1 MQKRFVSLLL
11 AAALLCAL
19 IGCARADEKDVYR
32 AFADAYGPD
41 YEDPDWEKFLTDAG
55 GVENIDLDKLA
66 AAVGYEDADKLDV
79 YPLVRLVNNAGGDG
93 WALYD
98 EFTDAKAR
106 LFREYWKQ
114 RGASELVL
122 TYCNKQIMDT
132 YPLDF
137 MEEFLDLFIN
147 RLEPQAVNLI
157 RNRVPAFRDA
167 PEQAFSDSTGLE
179 LITRSYLVSGAMN
192 ANMSNSM
199 ESMIGVNLLYF
210 IAQNEEGEYGLAS
223 KKRHIELNNDIIHEM
238 VHMFMFDY
246 NRNGKTS
253 NGIVDKDRNY
263 SIPGYGV
270 IDSGTYWDMYDYYK
284 YPEWFIEGTAC
295 LAAGRFAVE
304 DNYYK
309 KYGLLTEDV
318 FSSHITP
325 EALAEAF
332 SKNAGRLNNY
342 GMMGDNAKYSFASIA
357 IAWLSDAQR
366 QADGHGPAIVRGT
379 DGEIISVDEAALLD
393 GFSRILERLH
403 LGEPL
408 DDVIR
413 RVSHAKYLDTED
425 FGSHFICGDENGTD
439 WETASFAAAWLNYLV
454 RLSNEKGY
462 IVSGSLVCGLA
473 SNDLES
479 LDWDR
484 REQAAFYQIIGN
496 DYVPS
501 SVPVE
506 IYGHTAGTS
515 AYSIFTNLEFASY
528 YCSQGADGV
537 YVKGSG
543 TPLSFVFE
551 RTENDEK
558 AFSCFTALEVNGGIL
573 TPGSQYHAA
582 SGSVK
587 AELLPA
593 YLDTLAPGAYK
604 LTAVFDDEKAVT
616 VNFTVQAQPGS
627 FEAVAVPSD
636 TFTFKKVWEGDAE
649 NSIDFTLYKADGSV
663 YHHGFDKKIVS
674 RTQWQYNA
682 WFSEPAA
689 CYVIEGPVEGYIT
702 RYENVGV
709 YAGITDRCCDG
720 GTIIN
725 KRIPRTGDSAPLLL
739 WAGMIL
745 LGAAGIGTALIMG
758 KRRKAGR

>member
-1 MQKRFVSLLL
+1 MQKRVVSLLL

-19 IGCARADEKDVYR
+19 INCAWADEKDVYR

-41 YEDPDWEKFLTDAG
+41 YEDPDWNKFLTDAG
-55 GVENIDLDKLA
+55 GVEKIDWDKLA
-66 AAVGYEDADKLDV
+66 AAVGYDDVDKLEI
-79 YPLVRLVNNAGGDG
+79 YPLIRIVNRAGGDG

-98 EFTDAKAR
+98 KLDDAKAQ
-106 LFREYWKQ
+106 LFRAYWKQ
-114 RGASELVL
+114 RGASELVQ
-122 TYCNKQIMDT
+122 TYCNKQIMDI
-132 YPLDF
+132 YPLNV
-137 MEEFLDLFIN
+137 MEEFLDLLIN
-147 RLEPQAVNLI
+147 GLEPQASNLI

-179 LITRSYLVSGAMN
+179 LITRSYVTYLMSS
-192 ANMSNSM
+192 NMTNSM
-199 ESMIGVNLLYF
+199 ESIIGLNLPYF
-210 IAQNEEGEYGLAS
+210 IAQNEEGEYVIAS
-223 KKRHIELNNDIIHEM
+223 EGKHLILNSSIIHEM

-246 NRNGKTS
+246 NRNGNTS
-253 NGIVDKDRNY
+253 IGIMDEDGNHSV
-263 SIPGYGV
+263 PGYGV
-270 IDSGTYWDMYDYYK
+270 IDSGTYWDIYDYYV
-284 YPEWFIEGTAC
+284 YPEWFKEGTAC

-304 DNYYK
+304 ENYYRD
-309 KYGLLTEDV
+309 YGLLTEDV

-325 EALAEAF
+325 EALAEVF
-332 SKNAGRLNNY
+332 SKEAGRLNNY
-342 GMMGDNAKYSFASIA
+342 GALGQNAQYSFASIA

-379 DGEIISVDEAALLD
+379 DGEIISVDEVALLD
-393 GFSRILERLH
+393 GFSRILERMH

-439 WETASFAAAWLNYLV
+439 WETAAFTAAWLNYLV

-462 IVSGSLVCGLA
+462 IVSGSLICGLA
-473 SNDLES
+473 SNDLEN

-484 REQAAFYQIIGN
+484 REPAAFYQIIDN

-501 SVPVE
+501 SVPLE

-515 AYSIFTNLEFASY
+515 AYNIFTNLEFASY

-543 TPLSFVFE
+543 TPLPFVFE

-573 TPGSQYHAA
+573 TPGRQYNAA

-587 AELLPA
+587 VELLPA
-593 YLDTLAPGAYK
+593 YLDTLAAGTYK

-636 TFTFKKVWEGDAE
+636 TFTFKKVWQGDSE
-649 NSIDFTLYKADGSV
+649 KSIDFTLYKADGSV

-674 RTQWQYNA
+674 KTEWQYNA
-682 WFSEPAA
+682 RFSSPAA
-689 CYVIEGPVEGYIT
+689 CYVIEQPLDGYIT
-702 RYENVGV
+702 HYENVGV

-725 KRIPRTGDSAPLLL
+725 KKIPKTGDSAPLAL
-739 WAGMIL
+739 WAEMIL

-758 KRRKAGR
+758 KRRKANK

>member
-1 MQKRFVSLLL
+1 MKKRVVSLLL
-11 AAALLCAL
+11 AAMLLCSLAC
-19 IGCARADEKDVYR
+19 CAWADEKDVYR
-32 AFADAYGPD
+32 AFADVYGPD
-41 YEDPDWEKFLTDAG
+41 YEAPDWEKFLTDAG

-66 AAVGYEDADKLDV
+66 AAIGYEDADKLDV

-98 EFTDAKAR
+98 KFSDAVAR

-179 LITRSYLVSGAMN
+179 LRVGAHYP
-192 ANMSNSM
+192 MSSIMTNSM
-199 ESMIGVNLLYF
+199 ESNLEVVPSYF
-210 IAQNEEGEYGLAS
+210 FARNEEGEYGFAS
-223 KKRHIELNNDIIHEM
+223 QRKYIEMSSGIIHEM

-246 NRNGKTS
+246 NRNGETS
-253 NGIVDKDRNY
+253 IGCPNEDWSY
-263 SIPGYGV
+263 SVPGYGV
-270 IDSGTYWDMYDYYK
+270 IDSGTHWNIYHYYR

-304 DNYYK
+304 EKYYRD
-309 KYGLLTEDV
+309 YGLLTEDII
-318 FSSHITP
+318 SSHITP
-325 EALAEAF
+325 EALAEVF
-332 SKNAGRLNNY
+332 SKEAGRLNNY
-342 GMMGDNAKYSFASIA
+342 GLMGENAKYSFASIA

-379 DGEIISVDEAALLD
+379 DGEIVSVDEAALMD
-393 GFSRILERLH
+393 GFSRILERMH

-425 FGSHFICGDENGTD
+425 FASHFICGDENGTD
-439 WETASFAAAWLNYLV
+439 WETASFSAAWLNYLV
-454 RLSNEKGY
+454 RLSKEKGY
-462 IVSGSLVCGLA
+462 IVSGSLICGLA
-473 SNDLES
+473 SNDLEN
-479 LDWDR
+479 LDWNR
-484 REQAAFYQIIGN
+484 REQAAFYQIIDNG
-496 DYVPS
+496 YVPS

-506 IYGHTAGTS
+506 IYHPTAGTS
-515 AYSIFTNLEFASY
+515 AYNIFTNLEFASY

-537 YVKGSG
+537 YAKGSG
-543 TPLSFVFE
+543 TPLSFMFE

-558 AFSCFTALEVNGGIL
+558 AFSCFTALEVNGSIL
-573 TPGSQYHAA
+573 TPGRQYNAV

-593 YLDTLAPGAYK
+593 YLDTLAAGTYK
-604 LTAVFDDEKAVT
+604 LTAVFGDEKAVT

-636 TFTFKKVWEGDAE
+636 TFTFKKVWQGDSE
-649 NSIDFTLYKADGSV
+649 KSIDFTLYKADGSV

-674 RTQWQYNA
+674 KTEWQYNA
-682 WFSEPAA
+682 WFSAPAA
-689 CYVIEGPVEGYIT
+689 CYVIEQPLDGYIT
-702 RYENVGV
+702 HYENVGV

-725 KRIPRTGDSAPLLL
+725 KKIPKTGDRAPLAL

-745 LGAAGIGTALIMG
+745 LGTAGIGIALMMG
-758 KRRKAGR
+758 KRRKASK

>member
-1 MQKRFVSLLL
+1 MKKRVVSLLL
-11 AAALLCAL
+11 AAMLLCSLAC
-19 IGCARADEKDVYR
+19 CAWADEKDVYQ

-41 YEDPDWEKFLTDAG
+41 YAEPDWEKFLTDVG
-55 GVENIDLDKLA
+55 GAENIDLDQLA
-66 AAVGYEDADKLDV
+66 AAVGYEDSEKLDI
-79 YPLVRLVNNAGGDG
+79 YPLIRLVNRAGGDG

-179 LITRSYLVSGAMN
+179 LSVGAYYP
-192 ANMSNSM
+192 MSSIMTNSM
-199 ESMIGVNLLYF
+199 ESNLEVVLPYF
-210 IAQNEEGEYGLAS
+210 FARNEEGEYGIAS
-223 KKRHIELNNDIIHEM
+223 ERKHLELNSSVIHEM
-238 VHMFMFDY
+238 VHMFMYDY
-246 NRNGKTS
+246 DRNGNTS
-253 NGIVDKDRNY
+253 IGIVDEDGKRTV
-263 SIPGYGV
+263 PGYGV
-270 IDSGTYWDMYDYYK
+270 IDSGTYWDIYYYYR
-284 YPEWFIEGTAC
+284 YPDWFIEGTAC

-304 DNYYK
+304 EPYYK
-309 KYGLLTEDV
+309 DYGLLTEDV

-325 EALAEAF
+325 EALAEVF
-332 SKNAGRLNNY
+332 IKKAGRLNNY
-342 GMMGDNAKYSFASIA
+342 SLEGENAKYSFASIA

-366 QADGHGPAIVRGT
+366 QADGHGPAVVFGT
-379 DGEIISVDEAALLD
+379 DGEIVSVDEAALMD
-393 GFSRILERLH
+393 GFSRILERMH

-413 RVSHAKYLDTED
+413 RVSQAKYLDTED

-439 WETASFAAAWLNYLV
+439 WETAAFAAAWLNYLV

-462 IVSGSLVCGLA
+462 IVSGSLICGLA
-473 SNDLES
+473 SNDLEN
-479 LDWDR
+479 LDWNR
-484 REQAAFYQIIGN
+484 REQAAFYQIIDN

-506 IYGHTAGTS
+506 IYHPTAGTS
-515 AYSIFTNLEFASY
+515 AYNIFTNLEFASY
-528 YCSQGADGV
+528 YCSQGAYGV

-543 TPLSFVFE
+543 TPLSFEFE

-558 AFSCFTALEVNGGIL
+558 AFSCFTALEVNGSIL
-573 TPGSQYHAA
+573 APGRQYTAA

-593 YLDTLAPGAYK
+593 YLDTLAAGTYK
-604 LTAVFDDEKAVT
+604 LTAVFGDEKAVT

-627 FEAVAVPSD
+627 FEAVAVPSG
-636 TFTFKKVWEGDAE
+636 TFTFKKVWQGDSE
-649 NSIDFTLYKADGSV
+649 KSIDFTLYKADGSV

-674 RTQWQYNA
+674 KTEWRYNA
-682 WFSEPAA
+682 WFSSPAA
-689 CYVIEGPVEGYIT
+689 CYVIEQPLDGYIT
-702 RYENVGV
+702 HYENVGV

-725 KRIPRTGDSAPLLL
+725 KKIPKTGDRAPLAL

-745 LGAAGIGTALIMG
+745 LGTAGIGIALMMG
-758 KRRKAGR
+758 KRRKASK